1 MLSSETLSA
10 GEMSVCLDGTRR
22 RCVGT
27 VHTRSDLLL
36 NQPLTRPIIYPAM
49 VESRLMNHGSIP
61 CGLET
66 EV

>member
-22 RCVGT
+22 LRFGT
-27 VHTRSDLLL
+27 AHTRSDLLL
-36 NQPLTRPIIYPAM
+36 NQPTTRPTIYPPM

>member
-22 RCVGT
+22 RRVGT

-36 NQPLTRPIIYPAM
+36 NQPLTRPTIHPFM
-49 VESRLMNHGSIP
+49 VESRLIYHGSIP